1 MVQIAIKS
9 NYLRRSN
16 SALFLK
22 QWGNYSALKPTAS
35 SIRFVMLL
43 FFMILFHFSSHAQSD
58 LEAKEIIRKAEEKTR
73 GSSSFSEMKM
83 TIVRP
88 TWTREVGIKSWSK
101 GDEYSLILITS
112 PARDKGAAFLKRD
125 REIWNWQP
133 TIDRVIKMPPSM
145 MMQSWMG
152 SDFTNDDLVKESSI
166 LEDYTHQVL
175 EKETI
180 DGRLSYKIELIPH
193 EDAPVVWGKIWIW
206 IDVKDFIQL
215 KTAFYDEDDYLVNTM
230 LGMNI
235 KMMGGNLLPSRWE
248 VIPADEE
255 GHQTVIESKIIAFD
269 KKMEDNFFSV
279 QNMKRVR

>member
-1 MVQIAIKS
+1 MNHITIKS
-9 NYLRRSN
+9 NNLHFI
-16 SALFLK
+16 LL
-22 QWGNYSALKPTAS
+22 
-35 SIRFVMLL
+35 LL
-43 FFMILFHFSSHAQSD
+43 FIALIPFSINAQSE
-58 LEAKEIIRKAEEKTR
+58 LEARDIIQKAEDKTR
-73 GSSSFSEMKM
+73 GSSSFSEMTM

-101 GDEYSLILITS
+101 GNDYSLILITS

-166 LEDYTHQVL
+166 LDDYSHQVL
-175 EKETI
+175 GKETI
-180 DGRLSYKIELIPH
+180 DGRASYKIELIPN

-215 KTAFYDEDDYLVNTM
+215 KTEFYDEDDYLVNTM
-230 LGMNI
+230 LGKNI
-235 KMMGGNLLPSRWE
+235 QMMGGKLLPSRLE

-255 GHQTVIESKIIAFD
+255 GHKTVVEYKTLTFD
-269 KKMEDNFFSV
+269 KEMKNNFFSV